1 MSYIVKNGDT
11 LSKIAQKFGTTYKE
25 LARINGISNP
35 NLIKVGQ
42 VLKLP
47 YSSFSSSSSTF
58 YTVAS
63 GDTLGKIAQKFGT
76 SYQELA
82 RINGISDPNFIQ
94 VGQVL
99 KIPSSNSYNNSYS
112 FSVPNP
118 SSSSNFYTVVSGDTL
133 SKIAQKFGT
142 SYQEIALI
150 NGISNPDLIQVG
162 QVLKIPGSNYS
173 NNTHSSYP
181 STHNISSSSNFYT
194 VVRGDTLSKIA
205 QKFGTTYQKLASI
218 NGITNPDIIKV
229 GQIIKLPN
237 SSSYNTSSPSS
248 FNNSSS
254 NSNKSNSNL
263 IIKVKNLCVYELLKI
278 SPWSSKAD
286 SLSLAYYTILDN
298 GYSVEC
304 AIGLMANLF
313 VEGNYGI
320 VEYSFSKNHRY
331 GFYLP
336 SGGYKCKTIGD
347 IVYVRDWTIDDA
359 GSDKLKKG
367 SCGFGSVQWSYSRRV
382 NFANVCLSIMK
393 KDSDVNDENWAIAE
407 STFITQELK
416 NGYYNSIEKAARNAG
431 GSVED
436 WAEAFTDKYERPQ
449 NACLKMKNSGKACR
463 ERRNIAKAIYDYLVN
478 NNAI

>member
-58 YTVAS
+58 YTVVS

-173 NNTHSSYP
+173 NNTHSS
-181 STHNISSSSNFYT
+181 
-194 VVRGDTLSKIA
+194 
-205 QKFGTTYQKLASI
+205 
-218 NGITNPDIIKV
+218 
-229 GQIIKLPN
+229 
-237 SSSYNTSSPSS
+237 S

-263 IIKVKNLCVYELLKI
+263 LII
-278 SPWSSKAD
+278 
-286 SLSLAYYTILDN
+286 
-298 GYSVEC
+298 
-304 AIGLMANLF
+304 
-313 VEGNYGI
+313 
-320 VEYSFSKNHRY
+320 
-331 GFYLP
+331 
-336 SGGYKCKTIGD
+336 
-347 IVYVRDWTIDDA
+347 
-359 GSDKLKKG
+359 
-367 SCGFGSVQWSYSRRV
+367 
-382 NFANVCLSIMK
+382 
-393 KDSDVNDENWAIAE
+393 
-407 STFITQELK
+407 LK
-416 NGYYNSIEKAARNAG
+416 NS
-431 GSVED
+431 
-436 WAEAFTDKYERPQ
+436 
-449 NACLKMKNSGKACR
+449 
-463 ERRNIAKAIYDYLVN
+463 
-478 NNAI
+478 